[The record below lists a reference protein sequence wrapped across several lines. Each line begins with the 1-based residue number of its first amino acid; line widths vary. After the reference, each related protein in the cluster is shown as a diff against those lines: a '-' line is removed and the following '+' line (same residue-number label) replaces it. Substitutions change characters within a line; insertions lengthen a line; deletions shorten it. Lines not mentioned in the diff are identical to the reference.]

1 MKKEIAKILE
11 KTNALPVLFIG
22 SGLTRRYLNLPD
34 WEGLLK
40 KYCENK
46 PFEYYNDKASRE
58 CRTRPDLRLPTA
70 ADFIEADFNE
80 AWYTLDKYAD
90 SREKH
95 KSEME
100 AKISPLKICMPE
112 YFFEKS
118 TQTKEEYADEV
129 EKLKKIGDKNVSCII
144 TTNYDCFL
152 ENCFGEDR
160 FKKYIGQDDLLFST
174 TYEVGELY
182 KIHGCCT
189 KPESIVINAD
199 DYNKMAQKSAY
210 LSAKILTMFLERP
223 IIFLGYGINDSDI
236 KTILES
242 ISACLENEQLEKLK
256 ERLIFIEWNNKPGEK
271 SDCISERKIDSN
283 NGKTISM
290 HNIVLTNYS
299 DLYEAILDN
308 KVKYDIK
315 VLRKIKSQLYEL
327 IKENKPTDNLHVA
340 TDIEDDNNDIEFV
353 VGVGVYSEYGEVGY
367 RGIKTSEYYYYLLG
381 LAEKPWMVSKLLEE
395 GVPRLPAGRGN
406 IAVCKLIAQ
415 CNLPKSINERVLR
428 YYKKNL
434 SDYFSQTER
443 DAIERNGYEKVE
455 SIIQYY
461 ADNGLYKTLKIIP
474 FIEQDKIDIED
485 LYQFLV
491 KAEKDNPGLLD
502 NSELAIFERSQYK
515 KCINIWDWLKYH
527 DRAEKKLKEFAIS
540 Q

>member
-1 MKKEIAKILE
+1 MRMGICVIDHRACAESAEL
-11 KTNALPVLFIG
+11 
-22 SGLTRRYLNLPD
+22 
-34 WEGLLK
+34 
-40 KYCENK
+40 
-46 PFEYYNDKASRE
+46 YYNAFYL
-58 CRTRPDLRLPTA
+58 TVDL
-70 ADFIEADFNE
+70 
-80 AWYTLDKYAD
+80 
-90 SREKH
+90 
-95 KSEME
+95 
-100 AKISPLKICMPE
+100 
-112 YFFEKS
+112 
-118 TQTKEEYADEV
+118 
-129 EKLKKIGDKNVSCII
+129 
-144 TTNYDCFL
+144 
-152 ENCFGEDR
+152 
-160 FKKYIGQDDLLFST
+160 
-174 TYEVGELY
+174 
-182 KIHGCCT
+182 
-189 KPESIVINAD
+189 
-199 DYNKMAQKSAY
+199 
-210 LSAKILTMFLERP
+210 
-223 IIFLGYGINDSDI
+223 
-236 KTILES
+236 
-242 ISACLENEQLEKLK
+242 
-256 ERLIFIEWNNKPGEK
+256 
-271 SDCISERKIDSN
+271 
-283 NGKTISM
+283 
-290 HNIVLTNYS
+290 
-299 DLYEAILDN
+299 
-308 KVKYDIK
+308 
-315 VLRKIKSQLYEL
+315 
-327 IKENKPTDNLHVA
+327 
-340 TDIEDDNNDIEFV
+340 FV

-415 CNLPKSINERVLR
+415 CNSPKSINERVLR

-540 Q
+540 